1 MSAPRY
7 VLVEVVGV
15 PDDLAR
21 PLHEIVKANLSASAA
36 RRAGQVTFRT
46 ADLQDAVAA
55 ATDPDAQVAQTYTY
69 VRLFEAVEALQ

>member
-46 ADLQDAVAA
+46 A
-55 ATDPDAQVAQTYTY
+55 
-69 VRLFEAVEALQ
+69 EALS